1 MRKIPHLKKVLVG
14 SAFAGAFFLG
24 NPAAGA
30 QELPTIPEIDS
41 AGFVDQVR
49 EDLQSVGIETMP
61 VDKELTDSIDS
72 TVNGAAAAASKDA
85 SQAVAGAVNSPAA
98 QRLAGQ
104 ANLDTQL
111 PVPGAP
117 QDYAGA
123 DANTGEPLTNPAP
136 IGLLEEA
143 TQPEFVPQ
151 GTDPNYAWKNDL
163 FSKIAAGKPQADYV
177 LHRVPG
183 SYYDAPQIPE
193 ESNVAMTEG
202 KSLYGPGTPLYIH
215 EDTMCTLTAAGTD
228 AEGRKVGI
236 TAGHCGNVGDPVSSA
251 DSWQVGPTGTVVS
264 KNEQL
269 DYSLI
274 EFGSKAEV
282 SRSYN
287 GVTANGVGG
296 TIQPGDI
303 TCKRGV
309 ATGRTCGMTFQHT
322 ERVTVNQ
329 VCAMVGDSGAPV
341 FRNGRIVGSV
351 SRGLIPGLPSCHT
364 PWQGALHNPTVVS
377 NTDAIIADLNRRE
390 GVGSGF
396 TLPEN

>member
-24 NPAAGA
+24 NPAADA

-61 VDKELTDSIDS
+61 VDKGLTDSVDS
-72 TVNGAAAAASKDA
+72 TVNGAAAAVSNDA

-111 PVPGAP
+111 PVPAAP
-117 QDYAGA
+117 QDYAGV
-123 DANTGEPLTNPAP
+123 DAKTGEPLTNPAP

-202 KSLYGPGTPLYIH
+202 
-215 EDTMCTLTAAGTD
+215 
-228 AEGRKVGI
+228 
-236 TAGHCGNVGDPVSSA
+236 
-251 DSWQVGPTGTVVS
+251 
-264 KNEQL
+264 
-269 DYSLI
+269 
-274 EFGSKAEV
+274 
-282 SRSYN
+282 
-287 GVTANGVGG
+287 
-296 TIQPGDI
+296 
-303 TCKRGV
+303 
-309 ATGRTCGMTFQHT
+309 
-322 ERVTVNQ
+322 
-329 VCAMVGDSGAPV
+329 
-341 FRNGRIVGSV
+341 
-351 SRGLIPGLPSCHT
+351 
-364 PWQGALHNPTVVS
+364 
-377 NTDAIIADLNRRE
+377 
-390 GVGSGF
+390 
-396 TLPEN
+396 

>member
-61 VDKELTDSIDS
+61 VDKELTDSVDS
-72 TVNGAAAAASKDA
+72 TVNGAAAAAAKDA

-111 PVPGAP
+111 PAP
-117 QDYAGA
+117 AAPPDYAGA

-151 GTDPNYAWKNDL
+151 GTDPNYVWKNDL

-296 TIQPGDI
+296 TTQPGDI